1 MSKWR
6 PVGDVVTARRGEIVM
21 ALPLWDENP
30 FKTPIKPWV
39 SWSIILL
46 NIAVFFFQ
54 YGHTADFA
62 YAVAVG
68 FGATPSAVLHISD
81 IAVQTQHDGSG
92 GWLPPELTII
102 TSLFLHG
109 DFTHLIGNMLFLFVF
124 GDNVEL
130 TIGHKRF
137 FFYYLL
143 CGIVATLVHVASSPD
158 STAPLIGA
166 SGAIAGVVVAYAM
179 TRPCAK
185 ITVLIGIIPLRVRAF
200 WVIGAWGIW
209 QIWQVIPSSQ
219 EVGDNTAYWAHIG
232 GLLAGLVLFPLIKPA
247 GVKLFECVSPDSF
260 RPPPA
265 PQPVLTETRGAE

>member
-1 MSKWR
+1 
-6 PVGDVVTARRGEIVM
+6 M

-30 FKTPIKPWV
+30 FKTETKPWV
-39 SWSIILL
+39 TWGIILL
-46 NIAVFFFQ
+46 NIGIFFFQ
-54 YGHTADFA
+54 YGHTVDFA
-62 YAVAVG
+62 RAIAVG
-68 FGATPSAVLHISD
+68 FGATPSAVLHID
-81 IAVQTQHDGSG
+81 TIALETQHDGSG
-92 GWLPPELTII
+92 GWLPPELTIV

-109 DFTHLIGNMLFLFVF
+109 DFGHLFGNMLFLFVF

-185 ITVLIGIIPLRVRAF
+185 ITVLLGIIPLRVRAF

-219 EVGDNTAYWAHIG
+219 EVGDNTAYWAHVG

-247 GVKLFECVSPDSF
+247 HVKLFECVNPDSF